1 MRNTQTVFP
10 NGVDELQFYSDI
22 SIDQVSIMENYLRL
36 LNSGNYTS
44 ASEYLKNSGVFY
56 YGAWFLNMMEN
67 RLRTIGNYLTNLEDL
82 ELVTY
87 SDSEPSESEVFDGM
101 NWIS

>member
-1 MRNTQTVFP
+1 MGNTQTVFP
-10 NGVDELQFYSDI
+10 NGVDELQFFSDI

-36 LNSGNYTS
+36 LNGGNYTS

-87 SDSEPSESEVFDGM
+87 SDSEPSETEVFDGM
-101 NWIS
+101 NWIN

>member
-10 NGVDELQFYSDI
+10 NGVDELQFFSDI
-22 SIDQVSIMENYLRL
+22 SIDQVPIMENYLRL
-36 LNSGNYTS
+36 LNSENYTS

-87 SDSEPSESEVFDGM
+87 SDSEPSELEVFDGM

>member
-22 SIDQVSIMENYLRL
+22 SIDQVYIMENYLRL

-87 SDSEPSESEVFDGM
+87 SDSEPSESEVYDGM

>member
-22 SIDQVSIMENYLRL
+22 SIDQVPIMENYLRL

-87 SDSEPSESEVFDGM
+87 SDSEPSESEVYDGM
-101 NWIS
+101 NWIG

>member
-1 MRNTQTVFP
+1 MKNTQTVFP

-22 SIDQVSIMENYLRL
+22 SIDQVPIMENYLRL

-101 NWIS
+101 NWIL

>member
-10 NGVDELQFYSDI
+10 NGVDELQFFSDI
-22 SIDQVSIMENYLRL
+22 SIDQVPIMENYLRL

-87 SDSEPSESEVFDGM
+87 SDSEPSETEVFDGM
-101 NWIS
+101 NWIN

>member
-22 SIDQVSIMENYLRL
+22 SIDQVPIMENYLRL

-82 ELVTY
+82 NLVTY

-101 NWIS
+101 NWIR

>member
-10 NGVDELQFYSDI
+10 NGVDELQFFSDI
-22 SIDQVSIMENYLRL
+22 SIDQVPIMENYLRL

-82 ELVTY
+82 NLVTY

-101 NWIS
+101 NWIG

>member
-10 NGVDELQFYSDI
+10 NGVDELQFFSDI
-22 SIDQVSIMENYLRL
+22 SIDQVPIMENYLRL

-67 RLRTIGNYLTNLEDL
+67 RLRTIGNYLTNLEDI

-87 SDSEPSESEVFDGM
+87 SDSEPSESEAFDGM

>member
-10 NGVDELQFYSDI
+10 NGVDELQFFSDI
-22 SIDQVSIMENYLRL
+22 SIDQVPIMENYLRL

-82 ELVTY
+82 NLVTY

-101 NWIS
+101 NWIR

>member
-10 NGVDELQFYSDI
+10 NGVDELQFFSDI
-22 SIDQVSIMENYLRL
+22 SIDQVPIMENYLRL

-87 SDSEPSESEVFDGM
+87 SDSEPSESEVFDAM
-101 NWIS
+101 NWIR

>member
-22 SIDQVSIMENYLRL
+22 SIDQVPIMENYLRL

-67 RLRTIGNYLTNLEDL
+67 RLRTIGNYLINQEDL

-87 SDSEPSESEVFDGM
+87 SDSEPSETEVFDGM
-101 NWIS
+101 NWIN

>member
-10 NGVDELQFYSDI
+10 NGVDELQFFSDI
-22 SIDQVSIMENYLRL
+22 SIDQVPIMENYLRL

-67 RLRTIGNYLTNLEDL
+67 RLRTIGNYLTNLEDI

-101 NWIS
+101 NWIR

>member
-10 NGVDELQFYSDI
+10 NGVDELQFFSDI
-22 SIDQVSIMENYLRL
+22 SIDQVPIMENYLRL

-87 SDSEPSESEVFDGM
+87 SDSEPSESGVFDGM
-101 NWIS
+101 NWIR

>member
-22 SIDQVSIMENYLRL
+22 SIDQVPIMENYLRL

-82 ELVTY
+82 NLVTY
-87 SDSEPSESEVFDGM
+87 SDSEPSESEVYDGM

>member
-10 NGVDELQFYSDI
+10 NGVDELQFFSDI
-22 SIDQVSIMENYLRL
+22 SIDQVPIMENYLRL
-36 LNSGNYTS
+36 LNSENYTS

-82 ELVTY
+82 NLVTY

-101 NWIS
+101 NWIR

>member
-10 NGVDELQFYSDI
+10 NGVDELQFFSDI
-22 SIDQVSIMENYLRL
+22 SIDQVPIMENYLRL

-67 RLRTIGNYLTNLEDL
+67 RLRTIGNYLTNLEDE

>member
-10 NGVDELQFYSDI
+10 NGVDELQFFSDI
-22 SIDQVSIMENYLRL
+22 SIDQVPIMENYLRL

-67 RLRTIGNYLTNLEDL
+67 RLRTIGNYLTNLEDI

>member
-10 NGVDELQFYSDI
+10 NGVDELQFFSDI
-22 SIDQVSIMENYLRL
+22 SIDQVPIMENYLRL

-87 SDSEPSESEVFDGM
+87 SDSEPSESEVFDDM
-101 NWIS
+101 NWIR

>member
-10 NGVDELQFYSDI
+10 NGVDELQFFSDI
-22 SIDQVSIMENYLRL
+22 SIDQVPIMENYLRL

-87 SDSEPSESEVFDGM
+87 SDSEPSELEVFDGIS
-101 NWIS
+101 WIR

>member
-10 NGVDELQFYSDI
+10 NGVDELQFFSDI
-22 SIDQVSIMENYLRL
+22 SIDQVPIMENYLRL

-67 RLRTIGNYLTNLEDL
+67 RLRTIGNYLTNLEDIK
-82 ELVTY
+82 LVTY

-101 NWIS
+101 NWIR

>member
-10 NGVDELQFYSDI
+10 NGVDELQFFSDI
-22 SIDQVSIMENYLRL
+22 SIDQVPIMENYLRL

-82 ELVTY
+82 GLVTY
-87 SDSEPSESEVFDGM
+87 SDSEPSETEVFDGM
-101 NWIS
+101 NWIN

>member
-22 SIDQVSIMENYLRL
+22 SINQVPIMENYLRL

-101 NWIS
+101 NWIG

>member
-10 NGVDELQFYSDI
+10 NGVAELQFYSDI
-22 SIDQVSIMENYLRL
+22 SIDQVPIMENYLRL
-36 LNSGNYTS
+36 LNSENYTS

-82 ELVTY
+82 NLVTY

-101 NWIS
+101 NWIR

>member
-10 NGVDELQFYSDI
+10 NGVDELQFFSDI
-22 SIDQVSIMENYLRL
+22 SIDQVPIMENYLRL

-87 SDSEPSESEVFDGM
+87 SDSEPSESEIFDGM

>member
-10 NGVDELQFYSDI
+10 NGVDELQFFNDI
-22 SIDQVSIMENYLRL
+22 SIDQVPIMENYLRL

-87 SDSEPSESEVFDGM
+87 SDSEPSESKVFDGM
-101 NWIS
+101 NWIR

>member
-10 NGVDELQFYSDI
+10 NGVDELQFFSDI
-22 SIDQVSIMENYLRL
+22 SIDQVPIMENYLRL

-67 RLRTIGNYLTNLEDL
+67 RLRTIGNYLTNLDDL

>member
-10 NGVDELQFYSDI
+10 NGLDELQFFSDI
-22 SIDQVSIMENYLRL
+22 SIDQVPLMENYLRL
-36 LNSGNYTS
+36 LDSGNYTS

-101 NWIS
+101 NWIR

>member
-10 NGVDELQFYSDI
+10 NGVDELQFFNDI
-22 SIDQVSIMENYLRL
+22 SIDQVHIMENYLRL
-36 LNSGNYTS
+36 LNSENYTS

-87 SDSEPSESEVFDGM
+87 SDSEPSELEVFDGM
-101 NWIS
+101 SWIN

>member
-10 NGVDELQFYSDI
+10 NGVDELQFFSDI
-22 SIDQVSIMENYLRL
+22 SIDQVPIMENYLRL

-87 SDSEPSESEVFDGM
+87 SDLEPSESEIFDGM
-101 NWIS
+101 NWIR

>member
-1 MRNTQTVFP
+1 MRNTRTVFP
-10 NGVDELQFYSDI
+10 NGVDELQFFNDI
-22 SIDQVSIMENYLRL
+22 SIDQVPIMENYLRL

-87 SDSEPSESEVFDGM
+87 SDSEPSESEIFGGM

>member
-1 MRNTQTVFP
+1 MRNAQTVFP
-10 NGVDELQFYSDI
+10 NGVDELQFFSDI
-22 SIDQVSIMENYLRL
+22 SIDQVPIMENYLRL

-87 SDSEPSESEVFDGM
+87 SDSEPSELEVFDGM

>member
-10 NGVDELQFYSDI
+10 NGVDELQFFSDI
-22 SIDQVSIMENYLRL
+22 SIDQVTIMENYLRL

-87 SDSEPSESEVFDGM
+87 SDSEPSESEVYDGM
-101 NWIS
+101 NWIR

>member
-22 SIDQVSIMENYLRL
+22 SIDQVPIMDNYLRL

-101 NWIS
+101 NWIL

>member
-10 NGVDELQFYSDI
+10 NGVDELQFFSDI
-22 SIDQVSIMENYLRL
+22 SIDQVPIMENYLRL

-44 ASEYLKNSGVFY
+44 ASDYLKNSGVFY

-101 NWIS
+101 NWIN

>member
-22 SIDQVSIMENYLRL
+22 SIDQVHIMENYLRL

-101 NWIS
+101 NWIR

>member
-10 NGVDELQFYSDI
+10 NGVDELQFFSDI
-22 SIDQVSIMENYLRL
+22 SIDQVPIMENYLRL
-36 LNSGNYTS
+36 LNSENYTS

-82 ELVTY
+82 NLVTY
-87 SDSEPSESEVFDGM
+87 SDSEPSESEIFDGM
-101 NWIS
+101 NWIR

>member
-22 SIDQVSIMENYLRL
+22 SIDQVPIMENYLRL

-82 ELVTY
+82 NLVTY
-87 SDSEPSESEVFDGM
+87 SDSEPSETEVFDGM
-101 NWIS
+101 NWIL

>member
-22 SIDQVSIMENYLRL
+22 SIDQVPIMENYLRL

-87 SDSEPSESEVFDGM
+87 SDSEPSETEVFD
-101 NWIS
+101 

>member
-10 NGVDELQFYSDI
+10 NGVDELQFFSDI
-22 SIDQVSIMENYLRL
+22 SIDQVPIMENYLRL

-87 SDSEPSESEVFDGM
+87 SDSEPSESEIFD
-101 NWIS
+101 